1 MNSIE
6 LHRSFQKLGLKKDDL
21 VLIHGDAIVST
32 QLNIKNFDNDP
43 LNFFLNSLIDYF
55 YTHGT
60 IVVPSFSYNMN
71 EKNVFDKDRTKS
83 QVGLFSERFRKKKNV
98 IRSNHPIFS
107 VCAIGKNS
115 KILTNYDLSDCFGKN
130 SFFDIFTKMNGKIL
144 TLGCSLEKG
153 GTYFHYLEQYYGV
166 SYRFIKKFSCAYR
179 KKKKIKKK
187 KIKYYVRHLD
197 KNAVLDLKYF
207 IPKVRNIIKF
217 TNFGRF
223 KFQLYESQKLL
234 KASKKLL
241 KKYPNILI
249 GDKVK
254 V

>member
-1 MNSIE
+1 MHTE
-6 LHRSFQKLGLKKDDL
+6 
-21 VLIHGDAIVST
+21 
-32 QLNIKNFDNDP
+32 
-43 LNFFLNSLIDYF
+43 
-55 YTHGT
+55 
-60 IVVPSFSYNMN
+60 
-71 EKNVFDKDRTKS
+71 
-83 QVGLFSERFRKKKNV
+83 
-98 IRSNHPIFS
+98 
-107 VCAIGKNS
+107 
-115 KILTNYDLSDCFGKN
+115 
-130 SFFDIFTKMNGKIL
+130 
-144 TLGCSLEKG
+144 
-153 GTYFHYLEQYYGV
+153 
-166 SYRFIKKFSCAYR
+166 